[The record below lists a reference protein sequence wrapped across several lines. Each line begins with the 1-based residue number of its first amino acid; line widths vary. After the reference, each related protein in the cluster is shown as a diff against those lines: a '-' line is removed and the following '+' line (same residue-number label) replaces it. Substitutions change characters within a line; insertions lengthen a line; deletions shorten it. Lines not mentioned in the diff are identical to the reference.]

1 MASLKLKRFEGL
13 LLLPRNSEYFRL
25 LIYSVLLAF
34 ALNEQYCCY
43 HIYIFTVA
51 IIHPNHRKLF
61 DIPIHIELEYN
72 SLLLYCLIH
81 SVRIQEKTDNIHV
94 GPEIIIIII
103 IFVT

>member
-1 MASLKLKRFEGL
+1 MNNTVAT
-13 LLLPRNSEYFRL
+13 
-25 LIYSVLLAF
+25 IY
-34 ALNEQYCCY
+34 
-43 HIYIFTVA
+43 IYIFTVA

-94 GPEIIIIII
+94 GPEMIIIIII